1 MQDLAKRIESF
12 QGQWPESNTQTPK
25 QIAEAG
31 FYYTGKKNQGTFIW
45 EEAKIKKFSKFHHD
59 FFNWLVEACH
69 IGIILHRILN
79 FDWRNWYQ
87 MCSWKKKIKIDF
99 ALQVKKMLY
108 GAIIV
113 MAD

>member
-31 FYYTGKKNQGTFIW
+31 FYYTGKTKQGIFILV
-45 EEAKIKKFSKFHHD
+45 EVKIKKFSKYYHD
-59 FFNWLVEACH
+59 FLNWLVEASKRDYFAQKFSK
-69 IGIILHRILN
+69 LLSN
-79 FDWRNWYQ
+79 ET
-87 MCSWKKKIKIDF
+87 WKKKIKIDF
-99 ALQVKKMLY
+99 ALQVKKMLS